1 MCGVV
6 AVIGKSF
13 ASSLVIEGLKK
24 LEYRGYDS
32 AGIASIDNNQLQVVK
47 SEGKLKNLI
56 EKFESAIKT
65 KSYNE
70 TKIAIG
76 HTRWA
81 THGNINIKNAHPLI
95 SANKV
100 AVVHNGIIENYL
112 NLKEDLIS
120 EGYIFNSVTD
130 TEVIPHLFVKYIK
143 EGNNL
148 LQAGKLVLK
157 DIKGAFA
164 FVAMST
170 DFPEELFVSRNAS
183 PIAIGLG
190 EQSNFVGSDA
200 QSISHLTK
208 KIIYL
213 EDGDYALLTNDKIN
227 IFDVNS
233 NIVNRQIINVNS
245 QIGLITKGGYKH
257 FMEKEMFEQPSV
269 IPQTIASFLD
279 DDKSINIDLDKLG
292 FKNKG
297 SLIICAA
304 GTSYYAAMIGKYW
317 IEKIA
322 DIPVIVD
329 LASEYRYRKPSVY
342 GQSSMIVIS
351 QSGESLDTLMALRY
365 AKDLGLTTNAIVNVI
380 GSTIDREADYSLH
393 TNVGPEIGVAST
405 KSFTSQLIVLFL
417 IAISLGRKFKN
428 LDPKKVTQY
437 TEYLNMLPLG
447 IARML
452 QLEDKIVSL
461 AQNIKN
467 SKSVIFL
474 GRGYLYP
481 LALEGALKLK
491 ELSYIHAEGFA
502 AGEMKHG
509 PIALIEDD
517 LPVIMFLIADGYED
531 KSISNL
537 QEAYSRGSKVIVI
550 GDEISL
556 KKVSFAE
563 IKIQIPDLN
572 NDFKA
577 LLSPILMAIPA
588 QLLAYHV
595 ARERGTD
602 VDQPRNLAKS
612 VTVE

>member
-6 AVIGKSF
+6 AVIGKSL
-13 ASSLVIEGLKK
+13 ASSLVLEGLKK

-32 AGIASIDNNQLQVVK
+32 AGIASIYNNQLQVVK

-65 KSYNE
+65 KSYNN

-81 THGNINIKNAHPLI
+81 THGNINIKNAHPLV
-95 SANKV
+95 SDNKV

-130 TEVIPHLFVKYIK
+130 TEVIPHLFAKYIN

-200 QSISHLTK
+200 QSIRHLTK

-213 EDGDYALLTNDKIN
+213 EDGDYALLTPDKVN
-227 IFDVNS
+227 VFDAKS

-245 QIGLITKGGYKH
+245 DIGLITKGGYKH

-365 AKDLGLTTNAIVNVI
+365 AKELGLTTNAIVNVI

-405 KSFTSQLIVLFL
+405 KTFTSQLIVLFL
-417 IAISLGRKFKN
+417 IAISLGRRFKN
-428 LDPKKVTQY
+428 LDPNKVIEY
-437 TEYLNMLPLG
+437 TKYLNMLPLG
-447 IARML
+447 IAKML
-452 QLEDKIVSL
+452 QLENEIISL
-461 AQNIKN
+461 AQNIKS

-550 GDEISL
+550 GDKISL
-556 KKVSFAE
+556 NKVSFAE
-563 IKIQIPDLN
+563 IKIQIPDLHY
-572 NDFKA
+572 DFKA

>member
-6 AVIGKSF
+6 AVIGKSL
-13 ASSLVIEGLKK
+13 ASSLVLEGLKK

-32 AGIASIDNNQLQVVK
+32 AGIASIHNNQLQVVK

-56 EKFESAIKT
+56 EKFESALKT
-65 KSYNE
+65 KSYNN

-81 THGNINIKNAHPLI
+81 THGNINIKNAHPLV
-95 SANKV
+95 SDNKV

-130 TEVIPHLFVKYIK
+130 TEVIPHLFAKYIN

-200 QSISHLTK
+200 QSIRHLTK

-213 EDGDYALLTNDKIN
+213 EDGDYALLTPDKVN
-227 IFDVNS
+227 VFDAKS

-245 QIGLITKGGYKH
+245 DIGLITKGGYKH

-297 SLIICAA
+297 SLTICAA

-329 LASEYRYRKPSVY
+329 LASEYRYRKPSIY

-365 AKDLGLTTNAIVNVI
+365 AKELGLTTNAIVNVI

-405 KSFTSQLIVLFL
+405 KTFTSQLIVLFL
-417 IAISLGRKFKN
+417 IAISLGRRFKN
-428 LDPKKVTQY
+428 LDPNKVIEY
-437 TEYLNMLPLG
+437 TKYLNMLPLG
-447 IARML
+447 IAKML
-452 QLEDKIVSL
+452 QLENEIISL
-461 AQNIKN
+461 AQNIKS

-550 GDEISL
+550 GDKISL
-556 KKVSFAE
+556 NKVSFAE
-563 IKIQIPDLN
+563 IKIQIPDLHY
-572 NDFKA
+572 DFKA

>member
-6 AVIGKSF
+6 AVIGKNS

-56 EKFESAIKT
+56 EKFESVIKT
-65 KSYNE
+65 KSYNN

-95 SANKV
+95 SDNKV

-112 NLKEDLIS
+112 NLKESLIS

-130 TEVIPHLFVKYIK
+130 TEVIPHLFVKYIR
-143 EGNNL
+143 EGNNF
-148 LQAGKLVLK
+148 LQAGELVLK

-200 QSISHLTK
+200 QSIAHLTK

-213 EDGDYALLTNDKIN
+213 EDGDYALLTNDKVN
-227 IFDVNS
+227 IFDANS

-405 KSFTSQLIVLFL
+405 KTFTSQLIVLFM
-417 IAISLGRKFKN
+417 IAISLGKRFKN
-428 LDPKKVTQY
+428 LDSNKVIKY
-437 TEYLNMLPLG
+437 TKYLNMLPLG
-447 IARML
+447 IANML
-452 QLEDKIVSL
+452 QLEDKIISL

-537 QEAYSRGSKVIVI
+537 QEAHSRGSKVIII
-550 GDEISL
+550 GDEVSL
-556 KKVSFAE
+556 NKVSFAE
-563 IKIQIPDLN
+563 IKIQIPDLDD
-572 NDFKA
+572 DFKA

>member
-6 AVIGKSF
+6 AVIGKSS

-56 EKFESAIKT
+56 EKFELSIKT
-65 KSYNE
+65 KSYND

-95 SANKV
+95 SDNKV

-112 NLKEDLIS
+112 NLKRDLIS

-130 TEVIPHLFVKYIK
+130 TEVIPHLFIKYIK
-143 EGNNL
+143 EGKNL
-148 LQAGKLVLK
+148 LQAGRLVLK

-170 DFPEELFVSRNAS
+170 DFPEELFVSRNSS

-190 EQSNFVGSDA
+190 EHSNFVGSDA
-200 QSISHLTK
+200 QSVAHLTK

-213 EDGDYALLTNDKIN
+213 EDGDYALLTNDKVN
-227 IFDVNS
+227 IFDSNS

-245 QIGLITKGGYKH
+245 EIGLITKGGYKH

-269 IPQTIASFLD
+269 IPQTIASFLS

-417 IAISLGRKFKN
+417 IAISLGRKFEN
-428 LDPKKVTQY
+428 LDPNKVTQY
-437 TEYLNMLPLG
+437 TQYLNMLPLG
-447 IARML
+447 IAKML
-452 QLEDKIVSL
+452 QLEDKIISL

-517 LPVIMFLIADGYED
+517 LPVIMFLISDGYED

-537 QEAYSRGSKVIVI
+537 QEAHSRGSKVIVI

-556 KKVSFAE
+556 NKISFAE

-577 LLSPILMAIPA
+577 LLSPVLMAIPA

>member
-6 AVIGKSF
+6 AVIGKSL
-13 ASSLVIEGLKK
+13 ASSLVLEGLKK

-32 AGIASIDNNQLQVVK
+32 AGIASIYNNQLQVVK

-65 KSYNE
+65 ESYNN

-81 THGNINIKNAHPLI
+81 THGNINIKNAHPLV
-95 SANKV
+95 SDNKV

-112 NLKEDLIS
+112 NLKENLIS

-130 TEVIPHLFVKYIK
+130 TEVIPHLFAKYID

-183 PIAIGLG
+183 PLAIGLG

-200 QSISHLTK
+200 QSIRHLTK

-213 EDGDYALLTNDKIN
+213 EDGDYALLTPDKVN
-227 IFDVNS
+227 VFDAKS

-245 QIGLITKGGYKH
+245 DIGLITKGGYKH

-297 SLIICAA
+297 SLTICAA

-365 AKDLGLTTNAIVNVI
+365 AKELGLTTNAIVNVI

-405 KSFTSQLIVLFL
+405 KTFTSQLIVLFL
-417 IAISLGRKFKN
+417 IAISLGRRFKN
-428 LDPKKVTQY
+428 LDPNKVIEY
-437 TEYLNMLPLG
+437 TKYLNMLPLG
-447 IARML
+447 IAKML
-452 QLEDKIVSL
+452 QLENEIISL

-467 SKSVIFL
+467 SKSIIFL

-556 KKVSFAE
+556 NKVSFAE
-563 IKIQIPDLN
+563 IKIQIPDLHY
-572 NDFKA
+572 DFKA

-595 ARERGTD
+595 ARARGTD

>member
-6 AVIGKSF
+6 AVIGKKS

-32 AGIASIDNNQLQVVK
+32 AGIASIDKNKLQLVK

-56 EKFESAIKT
+56 EKFQLAIKS
-65 KSYNE
+65 KSYID
-70 TKIAIG
+70 TKISIG

-95 SANKV
+95 SYNKV
-100 AVVHNGIIENYL
+100 AVVHNGIIENYSY
-112 NLKEDLIS
+112 LKENLIA

-130 TEVIPHLFVKYIK
+130 TEVISHLFCKYINN
-143 EGNNL
+143 GNNL
-148 LQAGKLVLK
+148 LQAGRLVLK

-164 FVAMST
+164 FVAMSI
-170 DFPEELFVSRNAS
+170 DFPEQLFVSRNSS

-190 EQSNFVGSDA
+190 EDSNFVGSDA
-200 QSISHLTK
+200 QSIAHLTK

-213 EDGDYALLTNDKIN
+213 EDGDHALLTSDKVN
-227 IFDVNS
+227 IFDTYS
-233 NIVNRQIINVNS
+233 NIVNRKIINVNS
-245 QIGLITKGGYKH
+245 EIGLITKGGYKH
-257 FMEKEMFEQPSV
+257 FMKKEMFEQPSV

-279 DDKSINIDLDKLG
+279 DNKSINIDLDKLG

-322 DIPVIVD
+322 DVPVTVD

-342 GQSSMIVIS
+342 GQSSMLVIS

-365 AKDLGLTTNAIVNVI
+365 AKDLGLTTNAIVNVV
-380 GSTIDREADYSLH
+380 GSSIDREADYSLH
-393 TNVGPEIGVAST
+393 TNVGQEIGVAST

-417 IAISLGRKFKN
+417 IAICLGRKFEN
-428 LDPKKVTQY
+428 LDSNKVLEY

-447 IARML
+447 IAKML
-452 QLEDKIVSL
+452 QLEDEIISL

-467 SKSVIFL
+467 SKSIIFL

-517 LPVIMFLIADGYED
+517 LPVIMFLISDGYED

-556 KKVSFAE
+556 KKIPFAE
-563 IKIQIPDLN
+563 IKIQIPNLN
-572 NDFKA
+572 NNFKA
-577 LLSPILMAIPA
+577 LLSPILMAVPA